1 MENGQQHNHQPE
13 DQVEATLA
21 VAHTE
26 TKETKPPYA
35 HFLLPG
41 AILLGALIV
50 SGTLLYTRG
59 SFGGGK
65 AQING
70 AGSAKQEEPVEVKLG
85 PNEHMLGSQNAK
97 VTIVEFSDFQCPF
110 CRRFW
115 SDALPQIKK
124 EYLDTGKAKF
134 IYKHYPLSFHAGAK
148 PAAEASECA
157 NDQSKFWEYHDKIFA
172 EQEKQGQGTIQF
184 GKPELKKWAGQIGLN
199 VSQFNQCLDSGK
211 YSKLVDDNFA
221 YGSELGVS
229 GTPTTFINGQR
240 LVGAQPFASFKTII
254 DGILK

>member
-1 MENGQQHNHQPE
+1 MNQEPIEQPVPE
-13 DQVEATLA
+13 AEATLA
-21 VAHTE
+21 VAHSGGGQA
-26 TKETKPPYA
+26 KPPYA

-65 AQING
+65 AQIGG
-70 AGSAKQEEPVEVKLG
+70 AGTAKQEKPVEVKLG
-85 PNEHMLGSQNAK
+85 PNEHMLGNANAK

-124 EYLDTGKAKF
+124 EYVDTGKAKF
-134 IYKHYPLSFHAGAK
+134 VYKHYPLSFHPGAK
-148 PAAEASECA
+148 PAAEGSECA
-157 NDQSKFWEYHDKIFA
+157 NEQGKFWEFHDKVFS

-199 VSQFNQCLDSGK
+199 ISQFNQCLDSGK
-211 YSKLVDDNFA
+211 YSKLVDDDFA

-240 LVGAQPFASFKTII
+240 IVGAQPFTSFKAVI
-254 DGILK
+254 DSLFK